1 MPRGSKV
8 EFGVRQL
15 EKCRNA
21 AMSSKLEYLKKY
33 MSKDD
38 SGGGGKEGKAK
49 KRKKKVKSSKSK
61 SRGNLAILD
70 DDVDWRSLVPES
82 KGGSSAEEDDPEDK
96 PIVAEVCVR

>member
-1 MPRGSKV
+1 
-8 EFGVRQL
+8 
-15 EKCRNA
+15 
-21 AMSSKLEYLKKY
+21 

-49 KRKKKVKSSKSK
+49 KKKKVKSSKNK

-70 DDVDWRSLVPES
+70 DDFDWRSLVPES

-96 PIVAEVCVR
+96 PIVTQ